1 MMEGQTKTGFKFHT
15 REGVEDSISWARNV
29 AKLETGKYE
38 VIFDVI
44 EGLLGEEHA
53 AELYAHCGDSME
65 RLAEELDDILQAFT
79 EEEPVKNY

>member
-1 MMEGQTKTGFKFHT
+1 MEGQTKTGFKFHT
-15 REGVEDSISWARNV
+15 QKGVEDSISWARSV
-29 AKLETGKYE
+29 AKLETGSYE

-65 RLAEELDDILQAFT
+65 RLAEELDDILGAFT
-79 EEEPVKNY
+79 EEEPVKNS

>member
-44 EGLLGEEHA
+44 DGLLGEEHA

-79 EEEPVKNY
+79 EEEPVKNS

>member
-65 RLAEELDDILQAFT
+65 RLAEELDDIMEAFT
-79 EEEPVKNY
+79 KEEPVKNS

>member
-15 REGVEDSISWARNV
+15 KKGVEDSISWARSV

-79 EEEPVKNY
+79 EEEPVKNS

>member
-1 MMEGQTKTGFKFHT
+1 MEGQTKTGFKFHT
-15 REGVEDSISWARNV
+15 QKGVEDSISWARSV

-65 RLAEELDDILQAFT
+65 RLAEELDDIMDVIA
-79 EEEPVKNY
+79 EEEPIKNS

>member
-15 REGVEDSISWARNV
+15 KKGVEDSISWARSV

-65 RLAEELDDILQAFT
+65 RLAEELDDIMEAFT
-79 EEEPVKNY
+79 KEEPVKNY

>member
-15 REGVEDSISWARNV
+15 RKGVEDSISWARSV
-29 AKLETGKYE
+29 AKLEAGKYE

-65 RLAEELDDILQAFT
+65 RLSEELDDILEAFT
-79 EEEPVKNY
+79 EEEPVKNS

>member
-1 MMEGQTKTGFKFHT
+1 MEGQTKTGFKFHT
-15 REGVEDSISWARNV
+15 QKGVEDSISWARSV

-65 RLAEELDDILQAFT
+65 RLAEELDDIMEAFT
-79 EEEPVKNY
+79 EEEPVKNS

>member
-1 MMEGQTKTGFKFHT
+1 MEGQTKTGFKFHT
-15 REGVEDSISWARNV
+15 QRGVEDSISWARSV

-65 RLAEELDDILQAFT
+65 RLAEELDDIMEAFT
-79 EEEPVKNY
+79 KEEPVKNS

>member
-1 MMEGQTKTGFKFHT
+1 MEGQTKTGFKFHT
-15 REGVEDSISWARNV
+15 QKGVEDSISWARSV

-44 EGLLGEEHA
+44 EGLLGENHA

-65 RLAEELDDILQAFT
+65 RLAEELNDIMDVIA
-79 EEEPVKNY
+79 EEEPLKNS

>member
-15 REGVEDSISWARNV
+15 KKGVEDSITWARNV

-44 EGLLGEEHA
+44 EGLMGEEHA

-65 RLAEELDDILQAFT
+65 RLAEELDDILEAFT
-79 EEEPVKNY
+79 EEEPVKNS

>member
-1 MMEGQTKTGFKFHT
+1 MEGQTKTGFKFHT
-15 REGVEDSISWARNV
+15 QKGVEDSISWARSV

-65 RLAEELDDILQAFT
+65 RLAEELDDIIEAFT
-79 EEEPVKNY
+79 KEEPVKNS

>member
-15 REGVEDSISWARNV
+15 KKGVEDSISWARSV

-65 RLAEELDDILQAFT
+65 RLAEELDDIMEAFT
-79 EEEPVKNY
+79 KEEPVKNS

>member
-15 REGVEDSISWARNV
+15 KKGVEDSISWARSV

-65 RLAEELDDILQAFT
+65 RLAEELDDILEAFT
-79 EEEPVKNY
+79 EEEPVKSS

>member
-15 REGVEDSISWARNV
+15 RKGVEDSISWARSV

-79 EEEPVKNY
+79 EDEPVKNS

>member
-79 EEEPVKNY
+79 EEEPVKNS

>member
-15 REGVEDSISWARNV
+15 KKGVEDSITWARNV

-65 RLAEELDDILQAFT
+65 RLAEELDDILEAFT
-79 EEEPVKNY
+79 EEEPVKNS

>member
-1 MMEGQTKTGFKFHT
+1 MEGHTKTGFKFHT
-15 REGVEDSISWARNV
+15 RKGVEDSISWARNV

-79 EEEPVKNY
+79 EEDPVKNS

>member
-15 REGVEDSISWARNV
+15 RKGVEDSISWARSV

-79 EEEPVKNY
+79 EEDPVKNS

>member
-15 REGVEDSISWARNV
+15 RKGVEDSISWARSV

-65 RLAEELDDILQAFT
+65 RLAEELDDILEAFT
-79 EEEPVKNY
+79 EEEPVKNS

>member
-15 REGVEDSISWARNV
+15 RKGVEDSISWARSV

-79 EEEPVKNY
+79 EEDSVKNS

>member
-15 REGVEDSISWARNV
+15 REGVEDSISWARSV

-53 AELYAHCGDSME
+53 AELYTHCGDSME
-65 RLAEELDDILQAFT
+65 RLAEELDDILEAFT
-79 EEEPVKNY
+79 EEEPVKNS

>member
-1 MMEGQTKTGFKFHT
+1 MEGQTKTGFNFHT
-15 REGVEDSISWARNV
+15 RKGVEDSISWARSV

-65 RLAEELDDILQAFT
+65 RLAEELDDILEAFT
-79 EEEPVKNY
+79 EEEPVKNS

>member
-15 REGVEDSISWARNV
+15 RKCVEDSISWARNV

-53 AELYAHCGDSME
+53 AELYDHCGDSME
-65 RLAEELDDILQAFT
+65 RLAEELDDILEAFT
-79 EEEPVKNY
+79 EEEPVKNS

>member
-15 REGVEDSISWARNV
+15 RKGVEDPISWARNV

-65 RLAEELDDILQAFT
+65 RLAEELDDIMEAFT
-79 EEEPVKNY
+79 KEEPVKNS

>member
-15 REGVEDSISWARNV
+15 REGVEDSISWARSV

-65 RLAEELDDILQAFT
+65 RLAEELDDIMEAFT
-79 EEEPVKNY
+79 KEEPVKNY

>member
-15 REGVEDSISWARNV
+15 REGVEDSISWARSV

-65 RLAEELDDILQAFT
+65 RLAEELDDILEAFT
-79 EEEPVKNY
+79 EEEPVKNS

>member
-1 MMEGQTKTGFKFHT
+1 MEGQTKTGFKFHT
-15 REGVEDSISWARNV
+15 QKGVEDSISWARSV
-29 AKLETGKYE
+29 AKLETGRYE

-65 RLAEELDDILQAFT
+65 RLAEELDDIMDVIA
-79 EEEPVKNY
+79 EEEPLKNS

>member
-44 EGLLGEEHA
+44 EGLLGEENA

-79 EEEPVKNY
+79 EEEPVKNS

>member
-1 MMEGQTKTGFKFHT
+1 MEGQTKTGFKFHT
-15 REGVEDSISWARNV
+15 QKGVEDSISWARSV

-65 RLAEELDDILQAFT
+65 RLAEELDDILGAFT
-79 EEEPVKNY
+79 EEEPVKNS

>member
-15 REGVEDSISWARNV
+15 KKGVEDSISWARSV

-65 RLAEELDDILQAFT
+65 RLAEELDDILEAFT
-79 EEEPVKNY
+79 EEEPVKNS

>member
-15 REGVEDSISWARNV
+15 RKGVEDSISWARSV

-44 EGLLGEEHA
+44 EGLLGDEHA

-79 EEEPVKNY
+79 EEEPVKNS

>member
-15 REGVEDSISWARNV
+15 RKGVEDSISWARSV

-65 RLAEELDDILQAFT
+65 RLAEELDDIMEAFT
-79 EEEPVKNY
+79 KEEPVKNS

>member
-15 REGVEDSISWARNV
+15 RKGVEDSISWARSV
-29 AKLETGKYE
+29 AKLEAGKYE

-65 RLAEELDDILQAFT
+65 RLAEELDDILEAFT
-79 EEEPVKNY
+79 EEDPVKNS

>member
-1 MMEGQTKTGFKFHT
+1 MEGQTKTGFKFHT
-15 REGVEDSISWARNV
+15 QKGVEDSISWARSV

-65 RLAEELDDILQAFT
+65 RLAEELDDIMEAFT
-79 EEEPVKNY
+79 EEEPIKNS